1 MARSPVR
8 QRSDLPAVVTIVTGG
23 HFLSHFYIMTFPPL
37 FPLLVPVFDLNNTQL
52 GLIMSAVAL
61 GTFLQI
67 PAGALVKRAGAKR
80 VLVLGLGFTGL
91 SIVFVGL
98 SPSYPVL
105 LGFAFLSGVGQS
117 AFHPADYALLDAA
130 NAGADA
136 GKSFGV
142 HTFGGF
148 VGFAAAPA
156 VVGTLGYLAGWRT
169 AAVAVGAVGV
179 LAALAMVVT
188 LDTVFL
194 NRMDDLELEARP
206 TSFREVFSGL
216 LSPGIAALFA
226 FFLALVLAGKGLQ
239 TFSGILVVEFFGLPE
254 GTGNTALTVLFSLV
268 AVGVLAGG
276 FLADR
281 FQPRHIIVATMGTA
295 AALVLVTAV
304 GPPVTGRGPVIGF
317 FALLGL
323 LYGVPLPAR
332 DRLVADFS
340 AADAVGVNFGIVFTG
355 GSIGSLLSPAILG
368 AALDAGSPG
377 LAFALI
383 GIFFAVAA
391 AIVVA
396 VGSGLVTSG
405 IGSAPRPTDRS

>member
-1 MARSPVR
+1 MVRSPVR
-8 QRSDLPAVVTIVTGG
+8 HRSDLPAVVTIVTGG

-37 FPLLVPVFDLNNTQL
+37 FPLLVPVFDLTNTQL
-52 GLIMSAVAL
+52 GLILSAVAL

-67 PAGALVKRAGAKR
+67 PVGALVKRAGAKR
-80 VLVLGLGFTGL
+80 VLVLGLGLTGL
-91 SIVFVGL
+91 SIIFVGL

-194 NRMDDLELEARP
+194 NRMDELDLEARP
-206 TSFREVFSGL
+206 TSFREVVSGL
-216 LSPGIAALFA
+216 FSPGIAALFA

-268 AVGVLAGG
+268 AVGVLVGG

-281 FQPRHIIVATMGTA
+281 YQPRYILVATMGSA
-295 AALVLVTAV
+295 AALVLVTV
-304 GPPVTGRGPVIGF
+304 LGPVVTGRGPVIGF

-355 GSIGSLLSPAILG
+355 GSIGSLLSPVILG
-368 AALDAGSPG
+368 AALDSGSPG

-396 VGSGLVTSG
+396 VGTGLVTSG

>member
-1 MARSPVR
+1 MVRSPVR
-8 QRSDLPAVVTIVTGG
+8 HRSDLPAVVTIVTGG

-37 FPLLVPVFDLNNTQL
+37 FPLLVPVFDLTNTQL
-52 GLIMSAVAL
+52 GLILSAVAL

-80 VLVLGLGFTGL
+80 VLVLGLGLTGL

-179 LAALAMVVT
+179 LAALAMVVR

-194 NRMDDLELEARP
+194 NRMDELDLEARP
-206 TSFREVFSGL
+206 TSFREVVLGL
-216 LSPGIAALFA
+216 FSPGIAALFA

-268 AVGVLAGG
+268 AVGVLVGG

-281 FQPRHIIVATMGTA
+281 YQPRYILVATMGSA
-295 AALVLVTAV
+295 AALVLVTV
-304 GPPVTGRGPVIGF
+304 FGPVVTGRGAG
-317 FALLGL
+317 
-323 LYGVPLPAR
+323 
-332 DRLVADFS
+332 DRVLR
-340 AADAVGVNFGIVFTG
+340 
-355 GSIGSLLSPAILG
+355 
-368 AALDAGSPG
+368 
-377 LAFALI
+377 
-383 GIFFAVAA
+383 
-391 AIVVA
+391 
-396 VGSGLVTSG
+396 
-405 IGSAPRPTDRS
+405 APRPVVRRPAPRA